1 MFSEDNTGGLKSRQ
15 RTESPGPI
23 NLFDSTPYEKLGS
36 HSSRGKSTIRDTA
49 PVEGNLGR
57 GIRAGKPAGT
67 SEFHFDWPS
76 EAIKRACEEVF
87 VSDSVVEELPA
98 LDWIPDE
105 TGVKVDTG
113 TVVHDEMQVDH

>member
-1 MFSEDNTGGLKSRQ
+1 
-15 RTESPGPI
+15 
-23 NLFDSTPYEKLGS
+23 
-36 HSSRGKSTIRDTA
+36 
-49 PVEGNLGR
+49 VEGNLGR

-67 SEFHFDWPS
+67 TEFHFDWPS

-87 VSDSVVEELPA
+87 VDDTVVEELPA

-105 TGVKVDTG
+105 AVGRGDTG